1 MPRTLKAIIIAAVV
15 VLLLYGGYY
24 ALGRPS
30 IPLPAIRYHV
40 PAGQTIYE
48 VIQETDKNEI
58 RLTLDTKGKI
68 QVLDAEAP
76 MMDVDYTPE
85 TLANTIDLA
94 MRFAP
99 GDTAA
104 SYEQF
109 VDRYPLYP
117 KLTEY
122 VSNLFFRYLPLRIS
136 VILTA
141 QP

>member
-15 VLLLYGGYY
+15 VLLLYGVYF

-30 IPLPAIRYHV
+30 IPLPAIRYPM
-40 PAGQTIYE
+40 PAGQAITK

-68 QVLDAEAP
+68 QVLNQEAP
-76 MMDVDYTPE
+76 MMELDYTPE

-99 GDTAA
+99 GDTEA